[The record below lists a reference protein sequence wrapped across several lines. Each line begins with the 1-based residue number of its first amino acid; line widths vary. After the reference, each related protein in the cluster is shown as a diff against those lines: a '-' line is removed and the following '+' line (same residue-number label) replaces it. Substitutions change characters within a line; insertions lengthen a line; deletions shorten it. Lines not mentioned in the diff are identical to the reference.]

1 MKKCSPAIA
10 VFLVFS
16 AFSCFCLPVETPE
29 SDYRV
34 GMKALAA
41 NDFPTALQYLELA
54 INGDPENVRYASEYR
69 QAIIRAKQFDRSIQ
83 FFQKAVAADPDS
95 ANLHLNFGFAYV
107 DKMPAAGSVTQVIL
121 ANTAVGEFSKAI
133 ELQPN
138 WIGYYTRGASY
149 LFWPKVFNRAPLGV
163 ADLERAL
170 ELQKKGHRHSYYVRT
185 YIALGDGYWKNDQ
198 LEKARATWKQG
209 FKEFPDNEQLKTRLS
224 QEGDELK
231 ATIEAQFDPNKR
243 VNTDLKE
250 LWTN

>member
-1 MKKCSPAIA
+1 MKKCSRASAILLA
-10 VFLVFS
+10 LVFFS
-16 AFSCFCLPVETPE
+16 AFAWPLGSAEE
-29 SDYRV
+29 DYRA

-41 NDFPTALQYLELA
+41 NDFSTALQHLELA

-83 FFQKAVAADPDS
+83 FFQKAVTDHPDS

-133 ELQPN
+133 DLQPN

-149 LFWPKVFNRAPLGV
+149 LFWPKVFNRASLGV
-163 ADLERAL
+163 ADLEKAL
-170 ELQKKGHRHSYYVRT
+170 EMQKKGHRHGYYVRT

-209 FKEFPDNEQLKTRLS
+209 LKEFPDNDQLKTRLS
-224 QEGDELK
+224 QDGDELK
-231 ATIEAQFDPNKR
+231 ATIDAQFDPNKR

-250 LWTN
+250 LWSN